1 VDFVWRDQR
10 LVVETDGWRSHGTRS
25 SFEADRA
32 RDIELRLL
40 GFDVVRL
47 TYRQV
52 TDEPAAV
59 AAKVRTLLSRSMR

>member
-1 VDFVWRDQR
+1 M
-10 LVVETDGWRSHGTRS
+10 VETDGWRSHGTRT
-25 SFEADRA
+25 SFESDRA

-52 TDEPAAV
+52 TDQPAAT
-59 AAKVRTLLSRSMR
+59 AAKLGKLLSRSLRPVAT